1 MSKIT
6 INHNQRLNRNKAPP
20 IFLQNWLTTNRIE
33 PYLVSENSVSVQNQK
48 KDIKE
53 LKPKMPKISNKE
65 KWKKFEKKSEIIVA
79 FLQSIQV
86 VVIQSIY
93 LGWFLFLIVR

>member
-1 MSKIT
+1 MLKIT
-6 INHNQRLNRNKAPP
+6 INHKQRLNRNKAPP

-33 PYLVSENSVSVQNQK
+33 SYLVSENSVSVQNQK
-48 KDIKE
+48 VDIKV
-53 LKPKMPKISNKE
+53 PKMLEISNKE

-79 FLQSIQV
+79 VLQSIQV

-93 LGWFLFLIVR
+93 LGWFSFLIVR